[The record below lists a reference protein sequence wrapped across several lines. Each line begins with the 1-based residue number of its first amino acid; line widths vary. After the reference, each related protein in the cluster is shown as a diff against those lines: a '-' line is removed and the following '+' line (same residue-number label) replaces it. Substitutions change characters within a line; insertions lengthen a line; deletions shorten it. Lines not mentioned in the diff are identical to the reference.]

1 MWRGKKEEKK
11 LLAGLRAHKKRQKRG
26 QIRLATSTD
35 SVRLELRL
43 DENNFHDYL
52 GFMNFIDRVRSS
64 NSLAGGI
71 ETVVSKTKKSK
82 AGERFLDR
90 GQHLYARQCPDQGK
104 LAPWPS

>member
-1 MWRGKKEEKK
+1 MWRGKKEENK

-43 DENNFHDYL
+43 DENNFNDYL
-52 GFMNFIDRVRSS
+52 GLMNFIDRVRFS

-71 ETVVSKTKKSK
+71 EKVVSKTKKEKQVSV
-82 AGERFLDR
+82 FLIAE
-90 GQHLYARQCPDQGK
+90 QHLYARRVRIRENLLRG
-104 LAPWPS
+104 